1 MTTFSD
7 ALFYVSVAGN
17 RCVFQDL
24 IQNNDVSRMRQF
36 TLTVLR
42 TSTSHVRLSLGSIR
56 AG

>member
-7 ALFYVSVAGN
+7 TPGHVSVAGN
-17 RCVFQDL
+17 RRVFQDL
-24 IQNNDVSRMRQF
+24 LQNNDVSRMGQF

-42 TSTSHVRLSLGSIR
+42 APASDVRLSLGSIR